1 MLGALHVY
9 DDLEPHPAGLNMA
22 IDEAL
27 LASAAVPILRYYRW
41 RRLSLS
47 FGYFGRYAEV
57 APESDRRDLVRR
69 WTGGGIVP
77 HGEGVDLTY
86 SIVVPRGHSF
96 FQRSSVEIYAA
107 VHDAICRALQ
117 ANGMEAFLAN
127 NAAPKI
133 SEACFAN
140 AVRADVISEGQKI
153 AGAAHRRTRAGLL
166 HQGSIQRN
174 DLPERF
180 GEDFA
185 GILCP
190 QFERTTLSPG
200 LRERAAEIAEKKY
213 GTHEWLTRW

>member
-1 MLGALHVY
+1 MLEGLQLF
-9 DDLEPHPAGLNMA
+9 DDREERSAAQNMA
-22 IDEAL
+22 VDEAL
-27 LASAAVPILRYYRW
+27 LTDCAAPVLRFYLW
-41 RRLSLS
+41 RRPSIS
-47 FGYFGRYAEV
+47 FGYFARYAEV
-57 APESDRRDLVRR
+57 AGELGDRDIVRR

-77 HGEGVDLTY
+77 HGADLTY
-86 SIVVPRGHSF
+86 SVIVPRNHSF
-96 FQRSSVEIYAA
+96 FERSSVEIYAA

-127 NAAPKI
+127 GAAPKI

-140 AVRADVISEGQKI
+140 AVRADVISGGQKI

-180 GEDFA
+180 REDFG

-190 QFERTTLSPG
+190 RFERMTVSSNLS
-200 LRERAAEIAEKKY
+200 ERAAEIAANKY
-213 GTHEWLTRW
+213 GTNEWLTRW